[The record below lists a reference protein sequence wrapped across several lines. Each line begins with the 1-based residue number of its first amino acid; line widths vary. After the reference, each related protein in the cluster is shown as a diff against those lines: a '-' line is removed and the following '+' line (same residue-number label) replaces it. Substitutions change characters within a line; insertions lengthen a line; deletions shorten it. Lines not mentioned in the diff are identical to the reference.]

1 MTTKNP
7 RVLVTGAGGA
17 IGGAVAARLAASG
30 AHVLG
35 TDRMAIAPSPH
46 FSAWITADIATPA
59 GRARIV
65 EAVGTSLDGLVHAAG
80 VVSTT
85 QPGDVDEAEW
95 DRVFAVNVKAPFFLS
110 IALADRLAD
119 GASVVV
125 IGSIS
130 SFRGT
135 PDAPVYAASKAALR
149 NVAATLALTW
159 AARNIRVNC
168 LAPGLVDTPMT
179 DAMNDVLAQRRGAA
193 SDAVMASRIAQIP
206 LQRAATPDDVAG
218 MVAFLL
224 SPDAAYVT
232 GATLVGAGGLLA
244 GAV

>member
-1 MTTKNP
+1 MTKTP
-7 RVLVTGAGGA
+7 RVLVTGAAGA
-17 IGGAVAARLAASG
+17 IGGAVAARLAGSG
-30 AHVLG
+30 AEIIG
-35 TDRMAIAPSPH
+35 TDRIAMPPGGN
-46 FSAWITADIATPA
+46 FSRWITADVATQA
-59 GRARIV
+59 GRADIV
-65 EAVGTSLDGLVHAAG
+65 GAITAPLDGIVHAAG
-80 VVSTT
+80 TVSVR
-85 QPGDVDEAEW
+85 QPAEVDEEEW
-95 DRVFAVNVKAPFFLS
+95 DRVFAINVKALFFLS
-110 IALADRLAD
+110 VALADRLAD

-125 IGSIS
+125 IGSIA

-159 AARNIRVNC
+159 AARRIRVNC

-179 DAMNDVLAQRRGAA
+179 DAMNDVLAARRGAPP
-193 SDAVMASRIAQIP
+193 DEVMASRVAQIP
-206 LQRAATPDDVAG
+206 LQRVATPGDVAG

-224 SPDAAYVT
+224 SPDSAYVT

>member
-1 MTTKNP
+1 MTTKAS

-30 AHVLG
+30 AHVIG
-35 TDRMAIAPSPH
+35 TDRMASSSGQN
-46 FSAWITADIATPA
+46 FSAWITADIATTA

-65 EAVGTSLDGLVHAAG
+65 EAVGASLDGLVHAAG
-80 VVSTT
+80 IVSTI
-85 QPGDVDEAEW
+85 QPGNVDEEEW

-110 IALADRLAD
+110 VALADRLAD

-125 IGSIS
+125 IGSIA

-149 NVAATLALTW
+149 NIAATLALTW
-159 AARNIRVNC
+159 AQRGIRVNC

-179 DAMNDVLAQRRGAA
+179 DAMNDVLAARRGAA
-193 SDAVMASRIAQIP
+193 PDAVMAGRVAQIP

-244 GAV
+244 GSV

>member
-1 MTTKNP
+1 MTTKAS

-35 TDRMAIAPSPH
+35 TDRTAISPGPH
-46 FSAWITADIATPA
+46 FSTWITADITTPA

-65 EAVGTSLDGLVHAAG
+65 EAAGSSLDGLVHAAG
-80 VVSTT
+80 IVSTA
-85 QPGDVDEAEW
+85 QPAEIDEEEW

-110 IALADRLAD
+110 VALADCLVD

-125 IGSIS
+125 IGSIA

-149 NVAATLALTW
+149 NIAATLALTW
-159 AARNIRVNC
+159 AARGIRVNC

-179 DAMNDVLAQRRGAA
+179 DAMNDVLAARRGAA
-193 SDAVMASRIAQIP
+193 PDAVMAGRVAQIP

-244 GAV
+244 GSV

>member
-1 MTTKNP
+1 MTTKIP
-7 RVLVTGAGGA
+7 RILVTGAGGA
-17 IGGAVAARLAASG
+17 IGGAVAARLAAAG
-30 AHVLG
+30 AEIIG
-35 TDRMAIAPSPH
+35 TDRIAAPRAGAFES
-46 FSAWITADIATPA
+46 WVTADITTRA
-59 GRARIV
+59 GRAEIV
-65 EAVGTSLDGLVHAAG
+65 DAISMPLDGIVHAAG
-80 VVSTT
+80 LVSAR
-85 QPGDVDEAEW
+85 QPAEVDEDEW
-95 DRVFAVNVKAPFFLS
+95 DRVFAINVKAPFFLS
-110 IALADRLAD
+110 VALADRLAD

-125 IGSIS
+125 IGSIA

-179 DAMNDVLAQRRGAA
+179 DAMNDVLAARRNAA
-193 SDAVMASRIAQIP
+193 PDIVMANRVAQIP
-206 LQRAATPDDVAG
+206 LQRAATPADVAG